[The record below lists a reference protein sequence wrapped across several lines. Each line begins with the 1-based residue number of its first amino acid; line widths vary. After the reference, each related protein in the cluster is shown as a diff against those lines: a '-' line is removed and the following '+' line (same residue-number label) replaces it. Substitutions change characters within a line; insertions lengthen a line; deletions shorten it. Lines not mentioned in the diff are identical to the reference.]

1 MTVVSTLDLTG
12 LTANEYR
19 AAMDE
24 LAVEATVVSTLDL
37 TTVTRL
43 HNFFAPRP
51 NELPAPVP
59 SLPGAPSAIP
69 ADAR

>member
-12 LTANEYR
+12 LTSNAYR
-19 AAMDE
+19 AVMDE
-24 LAVEATVVSTLDL
+24 V
-37 TTVTRL
+37 
-43 HNFFAPRP
+43 
-51 NELPAPVP
+51 PALVP